1 MLHGE
6 AIVKGAQGRNVALAE
21 AKEFDAIPGYGVGGR
36 VDDRAVLL
44 GNAKLMRER
53 GIAIEALIGDWE
65 RLAGEGKTP
74 MYVAADGKALGL
86 VAVADTVKPDLK
98 AAIEALKHLGIEV
111 VMLTGDNA
119 RTASAIASEVGI
131 TRVLPEVLT
140 DDKAHEVQKLQLEG
154 KRVGMVGDGINDA
167 PALAQRTSA
176 SPSVPVPTWPSRQA
190 T

>member
-1 MLHGE
+1 MLHGV
-6 AIVKGAQGRNVALAE
+6 AADKGAQGRNVALAE
-21 AKEFDAIPGYGVGGR
+21 AKVLFVGGR

-65 RLAGEGKTP
+65 GLAGEGKTP

-111 VMLTGDNA
+111 VMLTGDQ
-119 RTASAIASEVGI
+119 R
-131 TRVLPEVLT
+131 
-140 DDKAHEVQKLQLEG
+140 AH
-154 KRVGMVGDGINDA
+154 R
-167 PALAQRTSA
+167 QRH
-176 SPSVPVPTWPSRQA
+176 RE
-190 T
+190 